1 MRLKDIIKARGKG
14 AVNALLDEINLI
26 ENADFCRSTISRWI
40 RNCRV
45 EECGDIYWIGSNKF
59 ISNMNLTPEESRMC
73 LENQQDLQ
81 QNC

>member
-1 MRLKDIIKARGKG
+1 MLLSDIIKARGRG
-14 AVNALLDEINLI
+14 ALVELWYEIMRVEGRDL
-26 ENADFCRSTISRWI
+26 ARTTISRWI

-59 ISNMNLTPEESRMC
+59 ISNMNLTPEESQLC